1 MARTETGSSAAIPV
15 KRAVGAVLDDA
26 ASPAAAAIK
35 LGFKPRY
42 IKLYSALNVL
52 EWFEGMTSAHH
63 FLTTGST
70 GVRTLVTS
78 GGPTLG
84 TDGQTLSFAVTQNV
98 QYRYVAEE

>member
-1 MARTETGSSAAIPV
+1 MARTETGSNAAIPV
-15 KRAVGAVLDDA
+15 KRAQGAVLDDA
-26 ASPAAAAIK
+26 VSPAAAAIH
-35 LGFKPRY
+35 LGFRPRS
-42 IKLYSALNVL
+42 IRLYAGLNVM
-52 EWFEGMTSAHH
+52 EWMEGMTAAHH

-84 TDGQTLSFAVTQNV
+84 ADGKTLSFAVAQNV

>member
-1 MARTETGSSAAIPV
+1 MARTETGSSAAVPV
-15 KRAVGAVLDDA
+15 KRAVGAILDDA
-26 ASPAAAAIK
+26 ATPDAAAIK

-42 IKLYSALNVL
+42 IKLYSGVDML
-52 EWFEGMTSAHH
+52 EWVEGMTSAHH

-70 GVRTLVTS
+70 GVRTLETS

-84 TDGQTLSFAVTQNV
+84 SDGQTLSFAVTQNV